1 MDSMAKHASSRRR
14 TKEHH
19 VSIRVTEAE
28 AAQLER
34 VAAANKLGVA
44 TWIRRTALIAADR
57 EDPMAAHQ
65 QAVAAIAAIQKGIT
79 PEQARRLREARE
91 RSE

>member
-1 MDSMAKHASSRRR
+1 MRASSRRR
-14 TKEHH
+14 TKERH

-44 TWIRRTALIAADR
+44 TWVRRTALLAADR
-57 EDPMAAHQ
+57 EDPIASRQ
-65 QAVAAIAAIQKGIT
+65 QALAAIAAIQKGVT
-79 PEQARRLREARE
+79 PDQARRLRAARE